1 MTTVA
6 CQQLEPRVGDLAGN
20 RELALSAI
28 DAARG
33 ADVIVLPELVTSGY
47 VFESRE
53 ECLAAS
59 LAPDDLAEWGA
70 AAGGAI
76 VVGGFAERA
85 DDGLV
90 YNSAAMVD
98 ASGVLGVYRKLHL
111 WDQEKLFFEPGRELP
126 RVHDTPHGR
135 LATMICYDLEF
146 PELVRMVALEGCELL
161 CVPTNW
167 PRTPRPPG
175 EHPGEVIN
183 AMAMARAN
191 RMFVAACDRSGIERG
206 VEWTAGTSIVDVD
219 GWVVSET
226 RAELDVAR
234 ARDKRFAGLADAFGD
249 RRPELYAAIVEA
261 SVKTTSAR

>member
-6 CQQLEPRVGDLAGN
+6 CQQLSPRVGDLAGN

-28 DAARG
+28 EAARG

-53 ECLAAS
+53 ECLVS
-59 LAPDDLAEWGA
+59 TLVPGDLAEWGT
-70 AAGGAI
+70 AAGDAI
-76 VVGGFAERA
+76 VVGGFAERG

-90 YNSAAMVD
+90 YNSAAIVD

-111 WDQEKLFFEPGRELP
+111 WDQEKLFFEPGREIP
-126 RVHDTPHGR
+126 RVFDTRHGR
-135 LATMICYDLEF
+135 LAAMICYDLEF
-146 PELVRMVALEGCELL
+146 PELVRLVALESCDLL

-175 EHPGEVIN
+175 ERPGEVIN

-191 RMFVAACDRSGIERG
+191 RMFIAACDRSGIERG
-206 VEWTAGTSIVDVD
+206 IEWTAGTSIIDID

-226 RAELDVAR
+226 RAELDLTR
-234 ARDKRFAGLADAFGD
+234 ARDKHFSGLADAFAD
-249 RRPELYAAIVEA
+249 RRPELYGGVAEA
-261 SVKTTSAR
+261 SAKSASAR